1 MTHAVG
7 QKQPNELGLYDMS
20 GNIYEWSWT
29 SNNGLRGLEGGAYA
43 KEDEFCRVAYRG
55 QDQPAGIRSAD
66 LGLRLA
72 RNATTPDSIS
82 YAPPNKPAPLAKD
95 DMVLVNGSSLP
106 EVSGLA
112 GRSFY
117 IGRTEVTWL
126 ELKQVRNWAADHGYD
141 IGNAGAGTGDQHPV
155 CNVNWCDCVKWC
167 NARSEMEGLEPI
179 YQVNGEVYRTGE
191 YGKEGASMVV
201 QNLSKN
207 GYRLPTEKEWEWA
220 AWAGGESQAYDYRGS
235 NYLNAAQWYRA
246 GSNGSTRPVGEV
258 GVNKLG
264 MHGMRKNVY
273 EWCWDDD
280 GEYGQIRGGDWKR
293 TIDSCAISFRSHT
306 RRDIR
311 FPFMGFR
318 IVRNSGTLAS
328 AKYE

>member
-1 MTHAVG
+1 
-7 QKQPNELGLYDMS
+7 
-20 GNIYEWSWT
+20 
-29 SNNGLRGLEGGAYA
+29 
-43 KEDEFCRVAYRG
+43 
-55 QDQPAGIRSAD
+55 
-66 LGLRLA
+66 
-72 RNATTPDSIS
+72 
-82 YAPPNKPAPLAKD
+82 
-95 DMVLVNGSSLP
+95 MVLVNGSNLP
-106 EVSGLA
+106 AVSGLA
-112 GRSFY
+112 RKSFY

-126 ELKQVRNWAADHGYD
+126 EWKQVRNWAADHGYD
-141 IGNAGAGTGDQHPV
+141 IGNSGAGTGDQHPV

-191 YGKEGASMVV
+191 YGKAGTSMVV

-235 NYLNAAQWYRA
+235 NYLNAGQWYRA
-246 GSNGSTRPVGEV
+246 GSNGSTRPVEEI

-264 MHGMRKNVY
+264 MHGMRENVY

-318 IVRNSGTLAS
+318 IVRNSGTLAP